1 MTVRAGSGAAS
12 AIATLLAG
20 VVVGSVGFLRFAALS
35 ASASNDAMLAVASK
49 GGVNGP
55 AVTTATPVGLASLAG
70 LTFVLATPL
79 GWLSSYLAVT
89 GLIRSVAAAVGER
102 RGDPVIGLFAH
113 VAARLRR
120 ARREKAERHGREL
133 LEGTEV
139 ADRVV
144 AADRLG
150 IPGAALVVVASRRKP
165 DWTPGTVLDC
175 GDRYYR
181 IGEAVERTLP
191 TGLRTLYPLREIA
204 GAEVFRRVIRYDLP
218 PRRGPS

>member
-1 MTVRAGSGAAS
+1 MTARAGSGAAA

-20 VVVGSVGFLRFAALS
+20 VVVGTVGFLRLAALS

-49 GGVNGP
+49 GGVDGP
-55 AVTTATPVGLASLAG
+55 AVTTATPVGLASLAV

-79 GWLSSYLAVT
+79 GWLSSYLALT

-102 RGDPVIGLFAH
+102 RGDPVIGLLRRL
-113 VAARLRR
+113 AARIRR
-120 ARREKAERHGREL
+120 QHRERGERRLREL

-165 DWTPGTVLDC
+165 GWTPGTVLDC
-175 GDRYYR
+175 GEGYYR
-181 IGEAVERTLP
+181 VGEAVERTLP
-191 TGLRTLYPLREIA
+191 TGLRTLYPLQEIA
-204 GAEVFRRVIRYDLP
+204 GAEVFRRVIRYELP
-218 PRRGPS
+218 ARRESS